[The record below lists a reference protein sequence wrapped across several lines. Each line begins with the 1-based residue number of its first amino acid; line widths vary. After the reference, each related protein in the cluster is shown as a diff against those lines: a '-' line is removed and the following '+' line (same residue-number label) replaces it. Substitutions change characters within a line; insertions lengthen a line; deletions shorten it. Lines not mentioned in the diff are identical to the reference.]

1 MLLIDEGWTQT
12 LEIARA
18 LELAGFRVTVATTNG
33 TYSRTRHRSVEWISG
48 PRVDSPELI
57 GWIDRVMNPDRHRGI
72 GRSRRAIARG
82 SSPAIALDADEL
94 EIGIGGSS
102 RFDEVGR
109 ASRLDEAVTG
119 SPFEEAGTRFDDDDA
134 APTWAFDVLVP
145 LTERVMAQLW
155 SACVPWADRVWPST
169 DAWQRRVVRDKIL
182 LVDELAAR
190 GIPTLRQ
197 HRVDLESARSIE
209 RAARDLHYPLVMKG
223 ATGVGGER
231 VRIVDS
237 RGELDLAVQRARE
250 LGGAW
255 CFQEW
260 ASGPT
265 YLVGGVFDEGRA
277 LRLYAGEKL
286 EQFPPR
292 VGPAIRLRSTLDA
305 RVREVGTA
313 AMQELWWT
321 GFASAD
327 VIRRA
332 DGTVALLEINPRPW
346 GSIGCAAS
354 AGVDLMTPFAA
365 MLRGEIVDES
375 LACRDGDEHAV
386 FPRYLMAPA
395 YRGLRGAIMAARDL
409 VRESEWRHPR
419 FLMHALR
426 RLGRLSRGSGL

>member
-18 LELAGFRVTVATTNG
+18 LERDGFAVTVATANG
-33 TYSRTRHRSVEWISG
+33 TMDRTRRRTVEWISC

-72 GRSRRAIARG
+72 GRSPRAIARG
-82 SSPAIALDADEL
+82 SSPAIALDAQ
-94 EIGIGGSS
+94 SAH
-102 RFDEVGR
+102 RWC
-109 ASRLDEAVTG
+109 
-119 SPFEEAGTRFDDDDA
+119 DA

-155 SACVPWADRVWPST
+155 GACVPWADRVWPST

-182 LVDELAAR
+182 LVDEMAAR

-209 RAARDLHYPLVMKG
+209 RAARDLHYPLVVKG

-231 VRIVDS
+231 VKIVDS
-237 RGELDLAVQRARE
+237 RGELDRAVQRARE

-305 RVREVGTA
+305 CVREVGTA
-313 AMQELWWT
+313 AIQELWWT
-321 GFASAD
+321 GIASAD

-354 AGVDLMTPFAA
+354 AGVDVMTPFAA

-419 FLMHALR
+419 FLVHALR

>member
-18 LELAGFRVTVATTNG
+18 LELAGFSVTVATANG
-33 TYSRTRHRSVEWISG
+33 THDRSRRRSVEWLSA

-57 GWIDRVMNPDRHRGI
+57 GWIDRAVNPDRHRRI
-72 GRSRRAIARG
+72 ARSPRVLARG
-82 SSPAIALDADEL
+82 SSPAIALDADGL
-94 EIGIGGSS
+94 LGGPPGGVS
-102 RFDEVGR
+102 RHADE
-109 ASRLDEAVTG
+109 
-119 SPFEEAGTRFDDDDA
+119 DDA
-134 APTWAFDVLVP
+134 APMWAFDVIVP
-145 LTERVMAQLW
+145 LTERLMAQLW
-155 SACVPWADRVWPST
+155 SACVPWVDRVWPST

-190 GIPTLRQ
+190 GVPTLRQ

-209 RAARDLHYPLVMKG
+209 RAARDLHYPLVVKG

-231 VRIVDS
+231 VKIVDS

-292 VGPAIRLRSTLDA
+292 VGPAIRLRSTMDS
-305 RVREVGTA
+305 RVREVGA
-313 AMQELWWT
+313 AAIQELWWT
-321 GFASAD
+321 GVASAD

-332 DGTVALLEINPRPW
+332 DGSVALLEINPRPW

-354 AGVDLMTPFAA
+354 AGVDVMGAFAA
-365 MLRGEIVDES
+365 MLRGDDVDER
-375 LACRDGDEHAV
+375 LDCRDGDEHAV

-419 FLMHALR
+419 FLVQTLR
-426 RLGRLSRGSGL
+426 RLGALSRGSGLS